1 MRENIHPNYVKSA
14 VKCACGNAFAPL
26 FEVPTD
32 LGEAKDLAAEHPQ
45 RVAQLAAL
53 LDAWEEG
60 LVEPLFGATLEK

>member
-1 MRENIHPNYVKSA
+1 LGPWKLLQEERD
-14 VKCACGNAFAPL
+14 APPQL
-26 FEVPTD
+26 FEVPKD

-60 LVEPLFGATLEK
+60 LVEPLFGATGKK